1 MTGQYSSALLR
12 VGGSAKSG
20 KDRRLY
26 KCFRLAYGHHH
37 SVSGAR
43 RVIEYR
49 SLLLCVTLPASNM
62 FRKKKRPVISMPTN
76 FEHRVHTGFD
86 RREGRYVGLPPQW
99 ASIIQ
104 VAPEDTSRP
113 KPIVDPSNITP
124 TEILDLKM
132 HVRVF

>member
-1 MTGQYSSALLR
+1 MNTFSL
-12 VGGSAKSG
+12 
-20 KDRRLY
+20 
-26 KCFRLAYGHHH
+26 FFELAV
-37 SVSGAR
+37 SV
-43 RVIEYR
+43 
-49 SLLLCVTLPASNM
+49 M

-104 VAPEDTSRP
+104 VAPEDTNRP
-113 KPIVDPSNITP
+113 KPIIDPSNITP

-132 HVRVF
+132 HVSVLVSCQAERSNREVSVYVRMLRS